1 MINSP
6 FPGMNPYLESN
17 IFWSEV
23 HHRLITAIA
32 DAIEVNIPPQYR
44 IAIEQRT
51 YLSDDSD
58 AILVGIPDVS
68 VFSQKERLPKHSSTK
83 IEVPASEGMT
93 ITMPMPENVK
103 ESYLEIKEVAT
114 GFVVTTIEILSPK
127 NKRSGEGRKAY
138 ERKRKQVLAS
148 LSHLVEIDLLR
159 AGKPMSVIEEIPSTD
174 YRIIVS
180 RSELRPQAKLYS
192 FTVREPIPKFLLPLQ
207 SEDTEPVLDLQSLLD
222 GIYNRARYYLT
233 IDYNQEPVPS
243 LKSQDAIW
251 LDTLLREK
259 GLRKS

>member
-1 MINSP
+1 MNSP

-44 IAIEQRT
+44 VAIEQRT

-58 AILVGIPDVS
+58 SVLVGIPDVS
-68 VFSQKERLPKHSSTK
+68 VFSKQAVNPKHSSSTT
-83 IEVPASEGMT
+83 EVSASEGIT
-93 ITMPMPENVK
+93 VTMPIPENIK
-103 ESYLEIKEVAT
+103 ENYLEIKEVAT

-159 AGKPMSVIEEIPSTD
+159 SGKPMSVMEEVPSTD

-180 RSELRPQAKLYS
+180 RSELRPQAKLYGFS
-192 FTVREPIPKFLLPLQ
+192 IREPIPKFLLPLQ
-207 SEDTEPVLDLQSLLD
+207 SEDTEIVLDLQSLLN
-222 GIYNRARYYLT
+222 GIYNRARYHLA

-243 LKSQDAIW
+243 LKPEDKTW
-251 LDTLLREK
+251 LDIFLREK
-259 GLRKS
+259 GLR